1 MASMAHDDQSSLLA
15 CARGDQRAF
24 QRLYDREA
32 SRMLALALQMA
43 GQRSIAEELLVESFI
58 LVWKNAE
65 SYEPGRGSPR
75 AWIYSILRY
84 RALGR
89 IRQSGQNAVLATAQG
104 LFPSASVLS
113 AAAARAQNGDFLAR
127 LARLDDRSRLA
138 VFLAYYKGYPY
149 SRIASTLELPEEDT
163 RDLMRDALYA
173 LRYGVQVDHDISP
186 DISLPLAEYT
196 LGLLRPDEVSR
207 VHEILGGDDSAVIEA
222 LDWEARFLGL
232 TDLLAVVPP
241 SAHVFY
247 RIQGRLG
254 HDTVPPPS
262 SLFRQ
267 ASATASTAAPAAVSP
282 GAGNPV
288 PAPAGP
294 VADTGQPETAG
305 QRVVPTLPDVRTEA
319 QALQAPEA
327 PVPAAP
333 ESGMP
338 EAAGSDAPDE
348 GTGAGAVSAD
358 EPSFTSEE
366 LPAADITSGKPI
378 HRKHDRDHRLP
389 SAPARVWPWKFATA
403 ALVLALG
410 GVVGWIRL
418 QPPPEPPITVIRVAP
433 SMGAILQPPGAS
445 STPAWV
451 VSLDHDRNLMFR
463 PLVHT
468 ELAPQTVM
476 RVWTQSTPMEPP
488 RLLATANPNLPF
500 SVSAPAVGSLVPG
513 QILEMTQEPST
524 ADAGSAP
531 EGPILYLGRIVT
543 FGQEA
548 PVDRQPGKPMA
559 STPN

>member
-1 MASMAHDDQSSLLA
+1 MASMAQDDQSSLLA

-89 IRQSGQNAVLATAQG
+89 IRQSGQDAVLATAQG

-149 SRIASTLELPEEDT
+149 SRIASTLHLPEEDA

-173 LRYGVQVDHDISP
+173 LRYGVQVDGDISP
-186 DISLPLAEYT
+186 DVSLPLAEYT
-196 LGLLRPDEVSR
+196 LGLLRPEEVSR
-207 VHEILGGDDSAVIEA
+207 VHDILGSDDSAVIEA
-222 LDWEARFLGL
+222 LEWEARFLGL

-267 ASATASTAAPAAVSP
+267 ASASAQAPASV
-282 GAGNPV
+282 V
-288 PAPAGP
+288 PAFEA
-294 VADTGQPETAG
+294 
-305 QRVVPTLPDVRTEA
+305 VPS
-319 QALQAPEA
+319 
-327 PVPAAP
+327 VPAAAAPGSAPNPPSMTGQGGAQPPSDTRAELAAPPLAEHRAP
-333 ESGMP
+333 EEP
-338 EAAGSDAPDE
+338 TPARPD
-348 GTGAGAVSAD
+348 GAGAGRPPQNAAAMFPPPGEPAVAPEDSLAD
-358 EPSFTSEE
+358 DAATVR
-366 LPAADITSGKPI
+366 PAHHA
-378 HRKHDRDHRLP
+378 HDRDHRIPVLHP
-389 SAPARVWPWKFATA
+389 RTWPWKLASG
-403 ALVLALG
+403 VLALALV
-410 GVVGWIRL
+410 GVVGWVRM
-418 QPPPEPPITVIRVAP
+418 QPPPEPPVTVIRVAP
-433 SMGAILQPPGAS
+433 SMGGILQPPGSS

-451 VSLDHDRNLMFR
+451 VSLDHERNLLFR

-476 RVWTQSTPMEPP
+476 RLWTQSTPMEPP
-488 RLLATANPNLPF
+488 RLLATANPNQPF
-500 SVSAPAVGSLVPG
+500 TVPASVAGAVAPG
-513 QILEMTQEPST
+513 QILEMTQEPAG

-548 PVDRQPGKPMA
+548 PVDRQAGPPAA
-559 STPN
+559 SPAG